1 LAQLRYNITKFCSL
15 TADAGQRELHLSLGE
30 LHGWSLGPKQ
40 RKPYGHSGNLR
51 RLGAVHCLHSPSGS
65 PMWNHAHA
73 LNVRVDLE
81 RSSRCFGQNE
91 ELDVST
97 GR

>member
-1 LAQLRYNITKFCSL
+1 MC
-15 TADAGQRELHLSLGE
+15 DH
-30 LHGWSLGPKQ
+30 
-40 RKPYGHSGNLR
+40 
-51 RLGAVHCLHSPSGS
+51 V
-65 PMWNHAHA
+65 HA

-81 RSSRCFGQNE
+81 RSVAALDGMNSLMWLHAHALNVHVDLVRASRCFVQNE